1 MRVKRGWMVAVTAT
15 LGLCMTAVP
24 VAADTATLPGGTSLS
39 VDITSP
45 TEGAVLAPGA
55 VTVTGTASV
64 AAAAPQKNSTI
75 VYAIDNSGSTGDS
88 SGFDCDGVAGAD
100 SVLACEVAS
109 VDHVNTL
116 AAGATSPVKNSGVA
130 VFNGFGVALDVDP
143 AAGTQHLTD
152 PGPNIS
158 NAISN
163 LTPFDGTSF
172 VAGLTT
178 ANTILNDPAA
188 QATKTLVFLSDG
200 IDANGGTLPDV
211 PAGTVVRAFAIGGA
225 NCGST
230 EGVTLSAIAAKG
242 APGSSCTQ
250 VTDLSMLDDVIG
262 AQIGSSLTGLAI
274 SVNGG
279 PATAIPNSQITPP
292 LPQSGPATVSF
303 STSVTLANSTLPQS
317 ICVTAT
323 GSDAGGVGSAS
334 DCVNVQVTTT
344 TANCTA
350 NCTLNTSDRNVS
362 TATLQ
367 ARNLPKTVG
376 LRANPG
382 GATDCGGLACVT
394 GYDILWQGSS
404 TTSGKIALT
413 VHTNAKFA
421 PKLKDAAVYFEGVK
435 VTRSC
440 ISNIFDKPEQLP
452 CKIILPDLKG
462 GIIYF
467 LKFGADAGARYR

>member
-1 MRVKRGWMVAVTAT
+1 MVAVTAT

-64 AAAAPQKNSTI
+64 AAATPQKNSTV
-75 VYAIDNSGSTGDS
+75 VYAIDTSGSTGDS
-88 SGFDCDGVAGAD
+88 SGVDCDGVAGAD
-100 SVLACEVAS
+100 TTLACEQAA
-109 VDHVNTL
+109 VDHVNTI

-130 VFNGFGVALDVDP
+130 VFNGNATALDVDP
-143 AAGTQHLTD
+143 AAGTQLLTN

-158 NAISN
+158 NAISG

-172 VAGLTT
+172 VAGLTA
-178 ANTILNDPAA
+178 ANSILSDSNA

-200 IDANGGTLPDV
+200 LDLSGGTLPAIPDG
-211 PAGTVVRAFAIGGA
+211 AHTLVRAFAIGGA
-225 NCGST
+225 NCGSAT
-230 EGVTLSAIAAKG
+230 GVTLTAIANLG

-250 VTDLSMLDDVIG
+250 ITDLSVLDDVIG